1 MMGGSNRSIER
12 EQGKELKEKEHG
24 KGNGE
29 K

>member
-24 KGNGE
+24 KGTW
-29 K
+29 